1 MIIHWINK
9 SLQLKNYNTK
19 LNENIESQ
27 KKLGT
32 IIKIDKIDIIIRIM
46 Q

>member
-9 SLQLKNYNTK
+9 SLQLKNYNAK